1 MINTAVLVSKAR
13 LPTGYGEFTI
23 FGFKDGNK
31 EHIVLLNGDGKSEKI
46 PVRIHSKC
54 LTGDV
59 FRSLRCD
66 CGEQLD
72 ESLKRIGKDGG
83 ILIYLDQEGR
93 GIGLTNK
100 IKAYALQDTG
110 LDTYEANEL
119 LGFGD
124 DERDYGVVL
133 EILKSLGVNDI
144 RLFTNNPA
152 KIKFLERNGVRVE
165 RVPLV
170 IKPNKHNSAY
180 LRAKQT
186 KSSHLF

>member
-1 MINTAVLVSKAR
+1 MAELISKAR
-13 LPTGYGEFTI
+13 LPTIYGEFTI
-23 FGFKDGNK
+23 FAFKDNDN
-31 EHIVLLNGDGKSEKI
+31 EHVVLLNEKGKREKTA
-46 PVRIHSKC
+46 VRIHSKC

-59 FRSLRCD
+59 FKSLRCD
-66 CGEQLD
+66 CGEQLN
-72 ESLKRIGKDGG
+72 ESLKRIGKNGG
-83 ILIYLDQEGR
+83 VLIYLDQEGR

-110 LDTYEANEL
+110 LDTYEANEF

-124 DERDYGVVL
+124 DERDYGIVL
-133 EILKSLGVNDI
+133 EILKSLGINDI

-165 RVPLV
+165 RVPL
-170 IKPNKHNSAY
+170 IMKPNKHNSAY
-180 LRAKQT
+180 LKAKRI